1 MTPKIIHLCW
11 FSNDPF
17 PVEIKICLESWK
29 RVLPDFK
36 VRRWTMEDARAIGC
50 RYINEALDARKWAF
64 ATDVVRFYSVWKE
77 GGVYMDSDMF
87 VKKRFDQYMPEHGFA
102 SFHEHIS
109 TNVKLQA
116 AFFMGEQGNQF
127 CKEVFDYYNSRP
139 FRLPDGSFD
148 LKISPDVM
156 VEIARTKGY
165 RSEDVEQHLADDV
178 VIYPGYL
185 VTPCN
190 TNTLKHPDAFAKH
203 KVYGSWKHHKLG
215 RRFERF
221 MKHIVLL
228 VRFMLLHR

>member
-64 ATDVVRFYSVWKE
+64 AADVVRFYSVWKE

-87 VKKRFDQYMPEHGFA
+87 VKKRFDRFMPEHGFV
-102 SFHEHIS
+102 SFHEHIC
-109 TNVKLQA
+109 TTVKLQA
-116 AFFMGEQGNQF
+116 AFFMGEKGNQF
-127 CKEVFDYYNSRP
+127 CKEAFDYYNSRP
-139 FRLPDGSFD
+139 FRLPDGSYD

-156 VEIARTKGY
+156 VEIARPKGY
-165 RSEDVEQHLADDV
+165 RNEDVEQHLADEDTEMKTWSSTWPTTWSS
-178 VIYPGYL
+178 IPAISSRPATK
-185 VTPCN
+185 TPSS
-190 TNTLKHPDAFAKH
+190 TPTPSPSTRSTAA
-203 KVYGSWKHHKLG
+203 GSTINWDG
-215 RRFERF
+215 GSNAS
-221 MKHIVLL
+221 
-228 VRFMLLHR
+228 